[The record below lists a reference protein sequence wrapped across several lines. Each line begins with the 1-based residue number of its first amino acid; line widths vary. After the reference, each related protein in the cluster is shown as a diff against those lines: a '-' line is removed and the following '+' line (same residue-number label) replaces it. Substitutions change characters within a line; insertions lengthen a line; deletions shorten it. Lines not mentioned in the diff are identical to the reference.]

1 MYLLMLL
8 TLTRGV
14 SRLTLR
20 GIGIAGAITYPL
32 YLIHNR
38 LGGLA
43 IARFASPEN
52 QYIVYLIVIAV
63 SIVIAYGILKAESR
77 IMKRFQ
83 TQ

>member
-14 SRLTLR
+14 SGIQLR
-20 GIGIAGAITYPL
+20 GIATAGAITYPL

-52 QYIVYLIVIAV
+52 QYFIYFIVIV
-63 SIVIAYGILKAESR
+63 LSIVIAYTILRAESR
-77 IMKRFQ
+77 IMKRFA
-83 TQ
+83 TR